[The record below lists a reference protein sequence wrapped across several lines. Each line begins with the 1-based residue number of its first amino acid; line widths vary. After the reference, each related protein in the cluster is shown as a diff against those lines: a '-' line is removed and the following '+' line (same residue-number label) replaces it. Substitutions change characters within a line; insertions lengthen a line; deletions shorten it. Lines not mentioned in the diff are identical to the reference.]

1 MNTIVINKKEWT
13 VKIAEVLFE
22 EIGLNEV
29 LSYLQSVANVIL
41 DMNSNQDYM
50 LVDETKTKTYIVRKN
65 EKDLELCVLSIMDA
79 KHILKR

>member
-22 EIGLNEV
+22 EMGLEEV
-29 LSYLQSVANVIL
+29 LSYLSSVSNVIM

>member
-79 KHILKR
+79 KDILKR

>member
-1 MNTIVINKKEWT
+1 MNTIVINKKVWT

-22 EIGLNEV
+22 EMGLEEV
-29 LSYLQSVANVIL
+29 LSYLSSVSNVIM

-65 EKDLELCVLSIMDA
+65 EKDSELCVLSIMDA